1 MIIVN
6 QYFGLGDIIWE
17 QTLVK
22 AIADVKPVIWPVMPQ
37 FVEGLNRAYPDITF
51 VDMNLLKLDYNR
63 NYEYEFAGAKI
74 LPLRFADSLCQVQY
88 KDCMKSKYMLYGM
101 DWRSWK
107 NKAMWKRDKTKE
119 RSLFNQ
125 LGLKRGEPYN
135 LINRFFGSNSQL
147 VAPIKVDN
155 GLHSV
160 ELCSIEG
167 YSLFDWAMVIQNAA
181 NIHVVSSSICY
192 ILELL
197 DLRAKEICIYKRIP
211 IENNHDNYDY
221 ILTSHNYILK

>member
-74 LPLRFADSLCQVQY
+74 LPMVVRPKGSTLILR
-88 KDCMKSKYMLYGM
+88 
-101 DWRSWK
+101 
-107 NKAMWKRDKTKE
+107 
-119 RSLFNQ
+119 
-125 LGLKRGEPYN
+125 P
-135 LINRFFGSNSQL
+135 
-147 VAPIKVDN
+147 P
-155 GLHSV
+155 
-160 ELCSIEG
+160 
-167 YSLFDWAMVIQNAA
+167 
-181 NIHVVSSSICY
+181 SSSSTPAAS
-192 ILELL
+192 
-197 DLRAKEICIYKRIP
+197 RPSASVSGARP
-211 IENNHDNYDY
+211 PA
-221 ILTSHNYILK
+221 TQR